1 MSVVDHDPVTQFVQE
16 WATYLGVDS
25 TIPAIEPEP
34 EQIYLLGSRYAD
46 YGLALGF
53 ALLLP
58 IIRAILNYCVFVPL
72 GERALTAASKRNDS
86 IKCDPERMRK
96 WKESAWKLT
105 AFTTFTL
112 LALAV
117 SVGEKWFTDSR
128 YFWLGCSHFPPCN
141 LTVSPGVLLFYALET
156 GFYIQS
162 IHFLFFHEVRRK
174 DWLESMIHHWVTT
187 GLLAYSYYVN
197 FTRIGVMVMLVH
209 DCCDMWMEAAKL
221 ARYCGRNAQVG
232 APLQRCVLELGSAA
246 QGACPC
252 TVKRGPVVELLAFS
266 PLGAPQGPAWNRPCR
281 QVLRRPCTHQSLSV
295 CAGAPSGMEAVKL
308 ARPRGGLDPQ
318 VSTFPTRGVG
328 ETGVP
333 SAPCAHHGW
342 VALLLSSRAAHR
354 QGQPSNPETLTPLQ
368 VSLPTGA
375 RQMRAAV
382 VAHRR
387 LLRKHAG
394 DVAVTDPTVSSQCI
408 TGAAARVKP
417 QAAPTA
423 GSNGSGRCDDT
434 TIVPHALR
442 FAPAAPSRVCAL
454 PSRPQANAWFV
465 LFFLSWIVFRLIIF
479 PFYII
484 RSTLFEPILLVV
496 VPYKIEASPHYQIFN
511 ALLLVLLVLHIYWS
525 WLIFKVLHRS
535 LTQGEVADVR
545 EEDD

>member
-1 MSVVDHDPVTQFVQE
+1 
-16 WATYLGVDS
+16 
-25 TIPAIEPEP
+25 
-34 EQIYLLGSRYAD
+34 
-46 YGLALGF
+46 
-53 ALLLP
+53 
-58 IIRAILNYCVFVPL
+58 
-72 GERALTAASKRNDS
+72 
-86 IKCDPERMRK
+86 MRK

-221 ARYCGRNAQVG
+221 ARYCGRNAQ
-232 APLQRCVLELGSAA
+232 
-246 QGACPC
+246 
-252 TVKRGPVVELLAFS
+252 
-266 PLGAPQGPAWNRPCR
+266 
-281 QVLRRPCTHQSLSV
+281 
-295 CAGAPSGMEAVKL
+295 
-308 ARPRGGLDPQ
+308 
-318 VSTFPTRGVG
+318 
-328 ETGVP
+328 
-333 SAPCAHHGW
+333 
-342 VALLLSSRAAHR
+342 
-354 QGQPSNPETLTPLQ
+354 
-368 VSLPTGA
+368 
-375 RQMRAAV
+375 
-382 VAHRR
+382 
-387 LLRKHAG
+387 
-394 DVAVTDPTVSSQCI
+394 
-408 TGAAARVKP
+408 
-417 QAAPTA
+417 
-423 GSNGSGRCDDT
+423 
-434 TIVPHALR
+434 
-442 FAPAAPSRVCAL
+442 
-454 PSRPQANAWFV
+454 ANAWFV